1 MTWRREGGG
10 SWKRRREEWME
21 EEDLLEPDLN
31 KEHDLLSKLHNSL
44 VEKSDSDF
52 MDPVGN
58 TPGNRNS
65 AGSALS
71 RERDRVASDFML

>member
-1 MTWRREGGG
+1 ME
-10 SWKRRREEWME
+10 KRRRRQLEEAPGEEWME

-44 VEKSDSDF
+44 GEKYDSDF
-52 MDPVGN
+52 MDPVCN
-58 TPGNRNS
+58 TPGNRNF

-71 RERDRVASDFML
+71 RER